1 MNGVTTVILAA
12 GEGKRMRSRTPKVLH
27 PLCGRPLIAYALRL
41 ARTLSDRVVLVVGP
55 NADAV
60 RALAG
65 DDVTIVEQRERLG
78 TGHAVLQAH
87 AACPATGLLLVLAA
101 DMPLLLLSTL
111 ERLVEHQRT
120 TRAAATI
127 LTAVVERPSGYGRV
141 LRLGG
146 RVKRIVEERD
156 ATDDQKK
163 IAEVNTSVYCFDAHR
178 LWPALGRLKP
188 DNDQGELYLTDVVE
202 LLAEAAAKVE
212 AVSVTEPAEALGV
225 NDRRQL
231 ADLAAIQR
239 RRILDRLM
247 IEGVTVVDPGATYV
261 DVDVEVGEDSV
272 LHPGTF
278 LEGAARLGERC
289 TVFPGGRIRNSTL
302 GNGVT
307 VLDGAVIVDSHVGEG
322 ETVPA
327 NSRLQ
332 GPHSGG
338 VARIEVAPALDPRVR
353 TLLDAGAR
361 IPRPDSVVIGPEVRL
376 DRIVARGLVL
386 HPGSKISGDRT
397 IVLGDVELGYEEPV
411 TLENAVLGR
420 RVKVQGGFVKD
431 SVLLDGCEVR
441 QGFHGREGCL
451 LEEESYFA
459 HNVGLKMTIVFPFV
473 VLGSLI
479 NFCDCLLAGGTS
491 RKHHSEVGSG
501 FIHFNFSPRGDK
513 ATPSAF
519 GDVPRGV
526 MLDQPP
532 IFLGGLAGVVGPSRV
547 GFGTVLAAG
556 TVYRAD
562 YHEGVLVLGERTR
575 DGSTAF
581 RPRALGAIRAKV
593 AKNVLYLGELTALWA
608 WYRHVRARLAGP
620 DPLAQAVV
628 GAGLRTVEA
637 NVEERV
643 KQLDRFRDLVREC
656 LPATSAAADEPAVTG
671 EWRQFVNSW
680 DDARAI
686 LEGFRAIEGRADLRD
701 EFCARLAPAASYT
714 AAIQALDPADRD
726 RGAEWLA
733 SIRGEVKDRCRA
745 ALPLITA

>member
-332 GPHSGG
+332 GPHPGG

-562 YHEGVLVLGERTR
+562 YDEGVLVLGERTR

-593 AKNVLYLGELTALWA
+593 AKNVLYLGELTALWG
-608 WYRHVRARLAGP
+608 WYRHVRVRLAGP

-656 LPATSAAADEPAVTG
+656 LPATSAAADEPAVAG

-714 AAIQALDPADRD
+714 AAIQALDPADRG